1 MARPTKSAHVITK
14 DSQTKAELEYRKKNE
29 EILKGN
35 ADKVKPSSH
44 LTKEQK
50 KIFRQIVKELEA
62 SGILSNLDVFIL
74 DKTAISIERMR
85 AIDAMINEDL
95 TLIAD
100 NALRL
105 ARQAYSQEFFR
116 CCNEL
121 SLSPQSRA
129 KLSNINLDMAQ
140 KSNDPVLGLLTGG
153 KK

>member
-14 DSQTKAELEYRKKNE
+14 DSQTKAEIEYRKKNE

-44 LTKEQK
+44 LSKEQK

-74 DKTAISIERMR
+74 DKAAIAIERMQ
-85 AIDAMINEDL
+85 AIDKMINEDIE
-95 TLIAD
+95 LIAD
-100 NALRL
+100 GKLRL
-105 ARQAYSQEFFR
+105 ARQSYSQEFFR

-129 KLSNINLDMAQ
+129 KLSNINLEKAQ
-140 KSNDPVLGLLTGG
+140 SSNDPVLQLITGG